1 MKKAYLFIENN
12 DWEGEIW
19 NVYFE
24 VGKKDSYK
32 IDYIMK
38 FIEFVNNAFNGKY
51 KMPYQLHNTLDN
63 SLPTLGDDIKD
74 DDYDDDYEYYYSS
87 YYPSESIR
95 DIDMALVNELY
106 ENLVDMN
113 RDYKI
118 NIENN
123 PNVNQDSVISVLEEI
138 DRMCY
143 KLNLFF

>member
-24 VGKKDSYK
+24 VVEKDSYK
-32 IDYIMK
+32 IDYIIK
-38 FIEFVNNAFNGKY
+38 FIEFVNNAFDGKY

-63 SLPTLGDDIKD
+63 VLLTLDDDIED
-74 DDYDDDYEYYYSS
+74 EDYDYDYSS
-87 YYPSESIR
+87 YYPNESIR

-106 ENLVDMN
+106 ENLIDIN
-113 RDYKI
+113 NDYKI
-118 NIENN
+118 NIESN
-123 PNVNQDSVISVLEEI
+123 PNVNQESVISVLEEI